1 MYFPLYKHLEL
12 KHPEEYRKCQME
24 RGKELEVKK
33 EKLDQKVLSMGDNN
47 QTPSSSKMSDM
58 DTRQHSKALS
68 E

>member
-1 MYFPLYKHLEL
+1 
-12 KHPEEYRKCQME
+12 ME

-47 QTPSSSKMSDM
+47 QTQSSSKMPDM